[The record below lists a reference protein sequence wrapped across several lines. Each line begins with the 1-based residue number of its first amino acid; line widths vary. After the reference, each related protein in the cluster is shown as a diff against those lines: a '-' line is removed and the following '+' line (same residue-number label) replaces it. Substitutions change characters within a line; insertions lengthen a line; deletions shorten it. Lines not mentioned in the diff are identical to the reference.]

1 MTLAKTELALAVWAS
16 VNVPSRERLSLGRAF
31 KRAVLVGTR
40 MVQPSDTLFRLATI
54 PVWI

>member
-1 MTLAKTELALAVWAS
+1 
-16 VNVPSRERLSLGRAF
+16 VPSREKLSLGRAF